1 MINNIAYFPSQCAQN
16 SGPVL
21 GAFLQSCRNSGI
33 ATIENS
39 WDADAVVIWS
49 VLWHGRMEKN
59 QSVYEHYRAQNKP
72 VIVIDVGALHRDIT
86 WKIALNNIN
95 ALGEY
100 GHTENLDW
108 DRPKK
113 LGIQLYNRVCS
124 RDSVV
129 IATQHVKSLQVA
141 HFDYAQWVEDTVQH
155 LRTITD
161 RMIAIR
167 HHPRCR
173 LPFNDLP
180 GVSLDLTQKIPG
192 TYDSF
197 DINFSYHAMINY
209 CSGPGI
215 QAVIAGCPVIVDSC
229 SLAHP
234 VSITYNELENP
245 PDQDRERWLTE
256 ITHTEYTVEEIA
268 DGLWLKR
275 LNDYL
280 V

>member
-21 GAFLQSCRNSGI
+21 AAFLQSCRHAGI
-33 ATIENS
+33 ATLENS

-59 QSVYEHYRAQNKP
+59 QLVYEHYRAQNKP
-72 VIVIDVGALHRDIT
+72 VIVIDVGALRRDVT
-86 WKIALNNIN
+86 WKISINNIN
-95 ALGEY
+95 ALGKY
-100 GHTENLDW
+100 GHQKNLDW
-108 DRPKK
+108 DRPAK
-113 LGIQLYNRVCS
+113 LGLRLYNHIRTK
-124 RDSVV
+124 DSVV
-129 IATQHVKSLQVA
+129 IATQHAKSLQVA
-141 HFDYAQWVEDTVQH
+141 HFDYAQWIEDTIQH

-161 RMIAIR
+161 RMIVVR

-173 LPFNDLP
+173 LPFNDQP
-180 GVSLDLTQKIPG
+180 GVSLDSTNKIPG

-215 QAVIAGCPVIVDSC
+215 QAAIAGCPVITDTS

-234 VSITYNELENP
+234 VSITYDELENP
-245 PDQDRERWLTE
+245 PQIDRDRWLVE
-256 ITHTEYTVEEIA
+256 ISHTEYTVEEIA
-268 DGLWLKR
+268 DGLWVKR
-275 LNDYL
+275 LSDYL
-280 V
+280 

>member
-1 MINNIAYFPSQCAQN
+1 VINNIAYFPSQCAQN
-16 SGPVL
+16 SGAVL
-21 GAFLQSCRNSGI
+21 NAFLQSCRNAGI
-33 ATIENS
+33 ATVENS

-86 WKIALNNIN
+86 WKIAINNIN
-95 ALGEY
+95 GLGEY

-129 IATQHVKSLQVA
+129 IATQHTKSLQVA

-161 RMIAIR
+161 RMIVVR

-180 GVSLDLTQKIPG
+180 GVSLDQAQKIPG

-215 QAVIAGCPVIVDSC
+215 QAAIAGCPVITDSC

-234 VSITYNELENP
+234 VSITYEELENP
-245 PDQDRERWLTE
+245 PDRDRERWLAE
-256 ITHTEYTVEEIA
+256 IAHTEYTEAEIA